1 MCIRDS
7 SYTVAVLGAGNIG
20 SAVIARLLELEN
32 EIVDINLKK
41 VLVSDISK
49 DRDVDKKLLTDNFS
63 DILDDQSI
71 DLVIEVLGG
80 VDPGKEYIKS
90 LLEGGKAV
98 ITANKDIIADCG
110 SELVQLAQE
119 NNTCLYFEAA
129 VAAGIPVLKPLI
141 ESLRGESLKRV
152 TGIINGTSNYILSSM
167 EEGSSYTDAL
177 NTAQDLGYAEPDPT
191 NDVEGV
197 DAKFKAMIL
206 SMICFGANPT
216 PENLYTEGISTITKE
231 DFDWA
236 NRLNKTIKLVAVI
249 DNENEGFNARVHP
262 VLIDTKHPLA
272 AIRGSLNAVVVEG
285 ENINQLVFSGPG
297 AGAAPTASAIIGD
310 VLSACHQLSSD
321 QSNWYPLRSQKFENK
336 EFKNVSSSWFVRLS
350 VKDEP
355 GVLASIAGTFGE
367 NNVSIESVIQ
377 EGRGDQAE
385 LVLVTHEAPEED
397 LQNSINQI
405 SSLDSVAS
413 VTSTLRVYS

>member
-1 MCIRDS
+1 MQNN

-177 NTAQDLGYAEPDPT
+177 ITAQDLGYAEPDPT

-197 DAKFKAMIL
+197 DAKYKAMIL

-336 EFKNVSSSWFVRLS
+336 EFKNVSSCWFVRLS

>member
-1 MCIRDS
+1 MQNN

-177 NTAQDLGYAEPDPT
+177 ITAQDLGYAEPDPT

-197 DAKFKAMIL
+197 DAKYKAMIL

-310 VLSACHQLSSD
+310 VLSACHQLLSD

>member
-1 MCIRDS
+1 MQNN

-90 LLEGGKAV
+90 LLEDGKAV

-177 NTAQDLGYAEPDPT
+177 NSAQELGYAEPDPT

-197 DAKFKAMIL
+197 DAKYKAMIL

-385 LVLVTHEAPEED
+385 LVLVTHEAPEKD

>member
-1 MCIRDS
+1 MQNN

-20 SAVIARLLELEN
+20 SAVITRLLELEN

-41 VLVSDISK
+41 VLVSDVSK
-49 DRDVDKKLLTDNFS
+49 DRKIDKKLLTDNFS
-63 DILDDQSI
+63 DISDDQSI

-80 VDPGKEYIKS
+80 IDPGKEYIKS

-167 EEGSSYTDAL
+167 EEGSSYSDAL

-197 DAKFKAMIL
+197 DAKYKAMIL

-262 VLIDTKHPLA
+262 VLIDKKHPLA

-321 QSNWYPLRSQKFENK
+321 QSNWYPLRSQKYKNK